1 MHTILYYARHIIAAP
16 ASGTA
21 FGLGVLFGYLLLS
34 LPQWKGAGREHKE
47 RDW

>member
-34 LPQWKGAGREHKE
+34 LPQRMKE
-47 RDW
+47 RDR